1 MARIVVMGPS
11 GSGKSTVGSA
21 LAERIGARFID
32 ADDLHPLTNVEKMA
46 AGIPLDDADRMPWL
60 AVVGAALHDST
71 HVVVACSA
79 LKRAYR
85 DAIRD
90 QAPGAFFAELAVS
103 REVLQER
110 VRTRDDHFMPTSLV
124 DSQLEAWEKL
134 EQDEPGVSIDEAA
147 GVEHAVAL
155 IAQALDGD
163 RLRRREFSPCGS
175 RSGRGRTGRRTSRP
189 QRTPS

>member
-60 AVVGAALHDST
+60 AVVGAALNDSP
-71 HVVVACSA
+71 HIVIACSA

-85 DAIRD
+85 DAIR
-90 QAPGAFFAELAVS
+90 AEASGASFAELAVS
-103 REVLQER
+103 RAVLEER
-110 VRTRDDHFMPTSLV
+110 VRTRGDHFMPTSLV
-124 DSQLEAWEKL
+124 ASQLEAWEPL
-134 EQDEPGVSIDEAA
+134 DADEAGISIEETA
-147 GVEHAVAL
+147 GVDRAVAL
-155 IAQALDGD
+155 IAEALA
-163 RLRRREFSPCGS
+163 S
-175 RSGRGRTGRRTSRP
+175 RTA
-189 QRTPS
+189 